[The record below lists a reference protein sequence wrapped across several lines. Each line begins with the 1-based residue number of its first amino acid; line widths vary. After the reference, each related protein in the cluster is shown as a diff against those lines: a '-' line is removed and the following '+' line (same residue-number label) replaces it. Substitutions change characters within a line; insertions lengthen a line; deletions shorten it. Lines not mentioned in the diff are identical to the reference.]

1 VNDHLDPAVIN
12 ANKQAFVLA
21 FVQRAEFLTAYP
33 LGMPNDQFVDQ
44 LFQKTGITPSASDR
58 QALINELGAT
68 PTAATRASVVF
79 KVVDG
84 TTTITD
90 GHLQFNTSY
99 GQAFY
104 NQEFDTAFVMMEYLG
119 YLRRNPDQEGYDF
132 WLGKMRRYGN
142 WVDAQM
148 VLAFILA
155 PEYRNRF

>member
-1 VNDHLDPAVIN
+1 M
-12 ANKQAFVLA
+12 
-21 FVQRAEFLTAYP
+21 R
-33 LGMPNDQFVDQ
+33 
-44 LFQKTGITPSASDR
+44 
-58 QALINELGAT
+58 
-68 PTAATRASVVF
+68 RASVVF

-99 GQAFY
+99 GEAFY